1 MNICNLKE
9 RRKGWKKKK
18 INNSYWAARIN
29 FGPTSCSTRVRQ
41 AHLGPPVSRL
51 ASLSRGPSVAAS
63 MRCDWLVFAPTP
75 GLRGSDA
82 LSPSTLRRVHVGPPC
97 QTHLL
102 RRNDHCRILR
112 SLMTTWVR
120 TRPARGGGVPWRPSA
135 DVWGPKSA
143 SLRPQPQ
150 QPRRCLRGEI
160 AGEPTLRTPRVSALY
175 EHLASHPNP
184 WTISRHPEPGTLAAI
199 TGVCES
205 TAAVVNHLGP

>member
-9 RRKGWKKKK
+9 RRKGWEKKK

-120 TRPARGGGVPWRPSA
+120 TRPARGGCHGALPLTCGAPSQLPFARSRNNLVYACAEKLSANRPCEL
-135 DVWGPKSA
+135 PA
-143 SLRPQPQ
+143 SLR
-150 QPRRCLRGEI
+150 CMS
-160 AGEPTLRTPRVSALY
+160 TLLLIRTPGPS
-175 EHLASHPNP
+175 LATRNQ
-184 WTISRHPEPGTLAAI
+184 EP
-199 TGVCES
+199 
-205 TAAVVNHLGP
+205 